1 MKSQKRS
8 RRQKYF
14 TVAEANS
21 MLPLLRSILRDV
33 TELAN
38 SLRDRQE
45 RLKRLRQDSKTLGQ
59 SYHEELE
66 QVQAGLDQ
74 DQEQMHSYIQELH
87 DLGVELKDPFTGLL
101 DFRAMMDEREVY
113 LCWRLGEAEVAHW
126 HELDSGFAGRQ
137 PIMENASRM

>member
-1 MKSQKRS
+1 MKSQKRA
-8 RRQKYF
+8 RRHKYF
-14 TVAEANS
+14 TVAEANT

-38 SLRDRQE
+38 SLRDRQD

-66 QVQAGLDQ
+66 QVEAGLDQ
-74 DQEQMHSYIQELH
+74 DQEQMHNYIQELH
-87 DLGVELKDPFTGLL
+87 DLGVELKDPFTGLI
-101 DFRAMMDEREVY
+101 DFRAILDEREVY

>member
-8 RRQKYF
+8 RRNKHF
-14 TVAEANS
+14 TVAEANA

-38 SLRDRQE
+38 SLRDRQD

-59 SYHEELE
+59 SYHEELD

-74 DQEQMHSYIQELH
+74 DQEKMHDYIQELH

-101 DFRAMMDEREVY
+101 DFRSILDEREVY

-137 PIMENASRM
+137 PILENASRM